1 MNIQFT
7 LYDNH
12 IIEEI
17 KIKSKMHVKPQR
29 FLSILIEEETLRNM
43 NKKDLYLIVLKI
55 IASTEILMSLI
66 TRYIFG

>member
-43 NKKDLYLIVLKI
+43 NKKDYLIVLKI

>member
-43 NKKDLYLIVLKI
+43 NKKDYLIVLKI
-55 IASTEILMSLI
+55 IASTEILMLI
-66 TRYIFG
+66 THYIFG

>member
-43 NKKDLYLIVLKI
+43 NKKDYLIVLKI
-55 IASTEILMSLI
+55 IASTEILMLI

>member
-17 KIKSKMHVKPQR
+17 KIKYKMHVKPQR

-43 NKKDLYLIVLKI
+43 NKKDYLIVLKI